1 MRCAPKILATL
12 CVGCALAAAA
22 AHAQYPTRPIRFVV
36 PFPPAGT
43 ADYAARLIAPPL
55 TQALGQQ
62 VLVDNRPGGD
72 GAVAGTIV
80 MKAAAD
86 GHTLFFATNSPMSA
100 VPALHRKPPYDPIT
114 DFTPISLIGR
124 FTFFLFTTPTIPART
139 LAELIDYVRANPGK
153 LNYGT
158 GNTSAIVASA
168 QLKTIAGLDVQH
180 IPFKGDAPTTTD
192 LLGGRIHFAF
202 MTPVPPL
209 AQAKEGKLRML
220 AVLLPQRSPL
230 APEVPTIAEAGM
242 PGVSI
247 TPWAGAFGPA
257 KMSRPI
263 VDRLSRELQ
272 QILARADIREALGRQ
287 GFEAQ
292 GSSAAELDKYNR
304 EQLQAWKRVIAE
316 AKIPME

>member
-1 MRCAPKILATL
+1 MRGAAKTVLGV
-12 CVGCALAAAA
+12 CVGLLLASTV
-22 AHAQYPTRPIRFVV
+22 HAQYPTRPIRLVV

-43 ADYAARLIAPPL
+43 ADYAARLISPAL

-80 MKAAAD
+80 QKAAPD
-86 GHTLFFATNSPMSA
+86 GHTIFFATNSPMSA
-100 VPALHRKPPYDPIT
+100 VPALHRKPPYDPVA

-124 FTFFLFTTPTIPART
+124 FTFFLFTSPTVPART
-139 LAELIDYVRANPGK
+139 LSELVDYVRANPGK

-158 GNTSAIVASA
+158 GNTSAIVATA
-168 QLKTIAGLDVQH
+168 QLRTIAGLDMQH
-180 IPFKGDAPTTTD
+180 IPFKGDAPTTND
-192 LLGGRIHFAF
+192 LLGARIHMAF
-202 MTPVPPL
+202 MTPVPALPH
-209 AQAKEGKLRML
+209 AKEGKLRLL

-257 KMSRPI
+257 KMQRN
-263 VDRLSRELQ
+263 VVERVSRELQ
-272 QILARADIREALGRQ
+272 TVLARADIREALGRQ
-287 GFEAQ
+287 GFDAQ
-292 GSSAAELDKYNR
+292 GSSPAEMDRYNR
-304 EQLQAWKRVIAE
+304 EQLQMWKRVIVE